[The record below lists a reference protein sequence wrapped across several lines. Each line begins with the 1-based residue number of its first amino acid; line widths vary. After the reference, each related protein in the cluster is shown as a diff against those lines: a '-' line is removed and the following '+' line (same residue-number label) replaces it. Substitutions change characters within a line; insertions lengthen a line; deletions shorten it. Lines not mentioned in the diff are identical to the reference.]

1 MSHGAK
7 IKAKIDNI
15 QISPET
21 AERIRAA
28 LKFHGLSLDE
38 FIEAA
43 LRLHLMHLD
52 RLQFEM
58 ERDDLQTQI
67 GKLKQRGEIITK
79 EKPEM
84 NEHFASDGELDELDR
99 LFTSEP
105 GDPHAPVR
113 AE

>member
-21 AERIRAA
+21 AERIRGA

-38 FIEAA
+38 FFEDAM
-43 LRLHLMHLD
+43 RLHLMHLD
-52 RLQFEM
+52 RLQLEM
-58 ERDDLQTQI
+58 ER
-67 GKLKQRGEIITK
+67 GPSLKPNDSIKTRLAMPKGLV
-79 EKPEM
+79 
-84 NEHFASDGELDELDR
+84 EHCASYGELDELAG

-105 GDPHAPVR
+105 GDPHAPVQT
-113 AE
+113 EVS